1 MPVRLVEF
9 HPLAERE
16 IESAERWY
24 RRRSP
29 SSAQRLLQAVD
40 ETVQRIASAAELG
53 SPYLQ
58 QIRWMGGEAVLL
70 SDLLRNPRS
79 AADFYLCTRPH
90 QPPPWLLASA
100 SATLSHCRFP
110 LSPS

>member
-16 IESAERWY
+16 IESAARWY

-29 SSAQRLLQAVD
+29 KSAQRLLQAVD
-40 ETVQRIASAAELG
+40 ETVQRIATAAEWG

-58 QIRWMGGEAVLL
+58 QIRWMGVKRFSYLIYYEIRDSQPIFIYAVAHT
-70 SDLLRNPRS
+70 SR
-79 AADFYLCTRPH
+79 RPGYWRRH
-90 QPPPWLLASA
+90 RPP
-100 SATLSHCRFP
+100 
-110 LSPS
+110 